1 MHRSAHARCIL
12 SWDIRGGRDFAGVVG
27 RGIRAIDRHYLN
39 YTKEMSFA
47 QNRDSSAGT
56 CPPKNLVPS
65 VCLVLHPTGGRAN
78 AALGRSATANATAK
92 RWHVT

>member
-47 QNRDSSAGT
+47 QIVLVRWNM
-56 CPPKNLVPS
+56 PPRR
-65 VCLVLHPTGGRAN
+65 T
-78 AALGRSATANATAK
+78 
-92 RWHVT
+92 

>member
-39 YTKEMSFA
+39 YTKRNDLRIALVRWNM
-47 QNRDSSAGT
+47 
-56 CPPKNLVPS
+56 PPRR
-65 VCLVLHPTGGRAN
+65 T
-78 AALGRSATANATAK
+78 
-92 RWHVT
+92 